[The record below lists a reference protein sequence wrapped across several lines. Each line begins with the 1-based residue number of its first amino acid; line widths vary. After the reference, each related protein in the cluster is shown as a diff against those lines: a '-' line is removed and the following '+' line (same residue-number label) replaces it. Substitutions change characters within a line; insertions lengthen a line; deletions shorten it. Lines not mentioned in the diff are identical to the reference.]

1 MRKRRIVGSV
11 IVNPRPK
18 RRKAR
23 KAGKARVA
31 RRRVVR
37 TSSSRKRRTVRANPR
52 RRLVRAP
59 SRAGIRRRIARRT
72 MARRPLIRRAR
83 RPGVSRRPRMLRRLR
98 PMRRLAVRRNPGH
111 TRRNPYGMVSKA
123 QGMLRKIPL
132 VGTFL
137 ANVFGFLPSS
147 ILGAVSVEPVS
158 MLAQLGARVPWLANI
173 NAPLFF
179 ALSGAALATVVGFMP
194 FIPVSIRKN
203 LQIAMASASGGV
215 AYFMYRNE
223 SMGDGANAAPSLD
236 ELADTSSGGGI
247 SGLLGFG
254 EPNVLVGDRYGDP
267 NFAASV
273 LGDVY
278 YSGADMT
285 VGEIQVALSGPKQW
299 SRQFAN
305 RRSLRRQV
313 QRRQGMPAPS
323 PSAGQ
328 EGAQWDWL
336 IALVGFDAFQQ
347 IAALPDNERRATIAR
362 MRQGAINAYARSMQS
377 GQLGT
382 VYAMQGV

>member
-23 KAGKARVA
+23 KASKS
-31 RRRVVR
+31 RVVR
-37 TSSSRKRRTVRANPR
+37 RRIVRANGSRKRRVTRANPG
-52 RRLVRAP
+52 RRLLRAP
-59 SRAGIRRRIARRT
+59 SRMGIRRRL
-72 MARRPLIRRAR
+72 ARRPLIRRAR
-83 RPGVSRRPRMLRRLR
+83 RPGLVRRPRMIRRLR
-98 PMRRLAVRRNPGH
+98 GMRPIRRLGVRRNPAY
-111 TRRNPYGMVSKA
+111 RRNPYGVVTKA

-132 VGTFL
+132 IGSFL

-147 ILGAVSVEPVS
+147 VLGAISVEPVS
-158 MLAQLGARVPWLANI
+158 MLAQLGARVPFLAGL
-173 NAPLFF
+173 NAPMFF
-179 ALSGAALATVVGFMP
+179 AFSGAALATVVGFLP
-194 FIPVSIRKN
+194 FIPANIRKN

-223 SMGDGANAAPSLD
+223 SMGDGANSAPSLD
-236 ELADTSSGGGI
+236 ELADTSAGGGI

-278 YSGADMT
+278 YSGADLTM
-285 VGEIQVALSGPKQW
+285 GEIQVALSGPKSW
-299 SRQFAN
+299 SRQFARG
-305 RRSLRRQV
+305 RRSNLRSQV
-313 QRRQGMPAPS
+313 QQRQGMPAPS

-328 EGAQWDWL
+328 EGLQWDWL
-336 IALVGFDAFQQ
+336 IALVGFEDFQK

-362 MRQGAINAYARSMQS
+362 MRQAAIGAYARSLQAGGNM
-377 GQLGT
+377 GT
-382 VYAMQGV
+382 VYAMHGV